1 MSKHPEHSPG
11 PGAHEQQ
18 TGAENTESSQTETA
32 SSQPAPAGSPAET
45 GCADAAVDAQAKIG
59 VLEAEKADLNDKY
72 LRKAAEF
79 ENYRKRMI
87 KEKEDTRIYANTEIL
102 VDLVSLLDDFDRAI
116 QSSEAGKDFKVLHD
130 GISMIQKAFLA
141 KLESRYGLK
150 RYESVGEA
158 FDPARHEAIMAE
170 QRADIDQDMVIED
183 FMKGYCLHDR
193 IIRPAKVKVA
203 TPAPQSGSPQSG
215 SPPELASGA

>member
-11 PGAHEQQ
+11 ADPEANQEAPKD
-18 TGAENTESSQTETA
+18 AESPQSQT
-32 SSQPAPAGSPAET
+32 SSKPAET
-45 GCADAAVDAQAKIG
+45 AEAGAGESAAKAEASGCVDLQAK
-59 VLEAEKADLNDKY
+59 VELLEAEKAELNDKF

-87 KEKEDTRIYANTEIL
+87 KEKEDTRIYANTELL

-116 QSSEAGKDFKVLHD
+116 QSSEAGQDFKVLHD
-130 GISMIQKAFLA
+130 GISMIQKAFLG
-141 KLESRYGLK
+141 KLEGRYGLK
-150 RYESVGEA
+150 RYDSSGEA
-158 FDPARHEAIMAE
+158 FDPARHEAVMAE
-170 QRADIDQDMVIED
+170 QRADIDQAIVIED

-203 TPAPQSGSPQSG
+203 TPLKQEG
-215 SPPELASGA
+215 PPPGEAAGA